1 MLTLPCDR
9 INGSAPSRL
18 NNYAYENE
26 VSAFCR
32 PSLNSAPLQQLQTY
46 SEQYLR
52 QHGQDYLMNKYDT
65 SDDHPKLDTS
75 PGLRYCNANPPSEYN
90 SRFPTKLEN
99 DFKTRPPHHP
109 EKDMEPD
116 EHPSTERSF
125 SVISLPKSTPPI
137 PSISIPYFPYHH
149 YSLGVVSPWKSSRSY
164 FNTGNPR
171 SGDKDPPRLRL
182 DADASDHIGGFDVDH
197 LNQPTTTSTS
207 SLSDE
212 LDTVLRSPGAAHTDP
227 DARTIKTPNSKRSSY
242 VSLANHLD
250 TGDHHVQINQP
261 TYINSSSSTNIPLI
275 KPDDVQ
281 RECVKCGR
289 LTTSV
294 WQPDGTG
301 HYLCEACGLGRLCT
315 ESTTAPI
322 VPFTGLFNRSS
333 QDHKSQVESLVL
345 SSHGSYG
352 DHRVRDNFLAM
363 PNKKSFR
370 LDNPTPVNTFTCHR
384 SLRPALTKGLASR
397 RPAARRTGLV
407 CSNCET
413 SQTTLWR
420 RNIDGQ
426 PVCNACGLYQKL
438 HGRTRPS
445 SMRKDAIQTRKRKS
459 KKRRDYNMALA
470 AAVAGISA
478 TSPTENAFTADLYRT
493 KSAIQ
498 HSPLTNTNTDSHLF
512 DSRLFGQSGISNA
525 LFPMSYPFGTGS
537 NELAHFQFTNAAFG
551 ASAVNIP
558 GPQGSPP
565 VTHFSPWNKLLHRTQ
580 QDDGKSY
587 LANLSKV
594 PTQPFLQSSPLR
606 PEQCTIPY
614 QARLGHELQQ
624 RLSNHYLPT
633 NFTPSFLDSSPYSLF
648 CSAQMTDYTSFART
662 PIFSPV
668 YNGCSRVPSGTCDTD
683 STTFHCH
690 PSLESSRD
698 HGGPVYQ
705 TTPRPHEEYA
715 VTSYDFL
722 RTQTR
727 PSSTQNHR
735 YDLDG
740 AVDVS
745 VQQSPQVCQPDVN
758 SSFSGIPFER
768 SQPCLFTS
776 GFPVV
781 DQSRLYARSESR
793 SSPL

>member
-18 NNYAYENE
+18 NNFAYENE
-26 VSAFCR
+26 VSVFCR
-32 PSLNSAPLQQLQTY
+32 PSLNSAPLQQLQAY

-52 QHGQDYLMNKYDT
+52 QHGQDYLMDKYDT
-65 SDDHPKLDTS
+65 SGDHFKLGTS
-75 PGLRYCNANPPSEYN
+75 PGLRFYNANPPSDYN

-99 DFKTRPPHHP
+99 DFKTRPPRHP
-109 EKDMEPD
+109 VKDMEPQ

-125 SVISLPKSTPPI
+125 SVNNLPKPTQPMS
-137 PSISIPYFPYHH
+137 SISIPNFPYRH

-164 FNTGNPR
+164 LNTGNLR
-171 SGDKDPPRLRL
+171 SGDEDPPRLRP

-212 LDTVLRSPGAAHTDP
+212 LDTVLRSPGAAHTES
-227 DARTIKTPNSKRSSY
+227 DAQVIKTPNSKRSSY
-242 VSLANHLD
+242 ISLSNHLD
-250 TGDHHVQINQP
+250 TSDHHVQINQP
-261 TYINSSSSTNIPLI
+261 AYINPSSSTDIPMVQ
-275 KPDDVQ
+275 PDDVQ

-301 HYLCEACGLGRLCT
+301 HYLCEACGLGRLCP

-333 QDHKSQVESLVL
+333 QDYKSQVESIVP

-352 DHRVRDNFLAM
+352 DHRVRNNFLAM
-363 PNKKSFR
+363 PNKKSFP
-370 LDNPTPVNTFTCHR
+370 LDNSTPISTFTCHR

-397 RPAARRTGLV
+397 RP
-407 CSNCET
+407 
-413 SQTTLWR
+413 
-420 RNIDGQ
+420 
-426 PVCNACGLYQKL
+426 
-438 HGRTRPS
+438 RTRPS

-459 KKRRDYNMALA
+459 KKRRDYNIALA

-498 HSPLTNTNTDSHLF
+498 HGPLANNNTDSHLF

-558 GPQGSPP
+558 GPQSSPSE
-565 VTHFSPWNKLLHRTQ
+565 THFSPWNKLLHRTQ

-594 PTQPFLQSSPLR
+594 PTQSFLQSSPLR

-648 CSAQMTDYTSFART
+648 CSAQMTDYASFTRT
-662 PIFSPV
+662 PVFSPV

-690 PSLESSRD
+690 PTLESSRD
-698 HGGPVYQ
+698 HGGHVYQ

-727 PSSTQNHR
+727 PSSPQDHR

-740 AVDVS
+740 AVDVP
-745 VQQSPQVCQPDVN
+745 VQQSPQVCQPDVD

-768 SQPCLFTS
+768 SQRCLFTS
-776 GFPVV
+776 GFPLV